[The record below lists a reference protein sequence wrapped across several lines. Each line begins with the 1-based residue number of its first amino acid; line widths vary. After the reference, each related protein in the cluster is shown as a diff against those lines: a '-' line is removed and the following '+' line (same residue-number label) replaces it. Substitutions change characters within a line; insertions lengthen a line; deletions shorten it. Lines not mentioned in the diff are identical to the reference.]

1 MSRIR
6 TGDRRFE
13 VRRPGERTGAVLIIL
28 LVLGGIVI
36 ALNQSRPPSLDYI
49 LGNLPTLAHA
59 AQLTV
64 FVTIASYGIGMALG
78 FFMGWMKSLRR
89 AVPRGIATAW
99 VETFRGT
106 PVFVQLLFFFYL
118 FLIYFPTWPERL
130 LLTGFVTL
138 TLNTSA
144 YQAEIY
150 RAGLQS
156 VAAGQVEAAKAVG
169 LGYWRSMRYV
179 ILPQA
184 VRIVVPPLT
193 NEYISLT
200 KASALLFF
208 IGLRELTYRGRVLSF
223 GGNLLEVYMMV
234 VALYLLMLVPL
245 SKVVGWLE
253 RKYRIPGMGVREEP
267 LARRDYG

>member
-1 MSRIR
+1 M
-6 TGDRRFE
+6 
-13 VRRPGERTGAVLIIL
+13 
-28 LVLGGIVI
+28 
-36 ALNQSRPPSLDYI
+36 
-49 LGNLPTLAHA
+49 
-59 AQLTV
+59 
-64 FVTIASYGIGMALG
+64 
-78 FFMGWMKSLRR
+78 
-89 AVPRGIATAW
+89 
-99 VETFRGT
+99 
-106 PVFVQLLFFFYL
+106 
-118 FLIYFPTWPERL
+118 
-130 LLTGFVTL
+130 LTGFVTL

-169 LGYWRSMRYV
+169 LGYWRSMRCV